1 MQKCLQKQ
9 GVQVGPVGG
18 GAGGAGGG
26 GAGGGGNGANGGLGG
41 PTQGGEAGAGGNR
54 AAFNECLPERLR
66 RFRAT
71 ITTPEQTLRQVVDP
85 PQTNISS
92 STYTIGGVDVEG
104 DTIGIVTPSLVT
116 KGRFLRGKNEALVTA
131 TYASRAKLGVG
142 SLIDLN
148 GTSFRVVGLVRAPLG
163 GQTACCSASGLA
175 RMFRCSEGRGVD
187 VGRVDDVGPCKI
199 IRCL

>member
-131 TYASRAKLGVG
+131 TYASPREARCRLADRPERHVVPCRRACAGAAWRA
-142 SLIDLN
+142 D
-148 GTSFRVVGLVRAPLG
+148 RVL
-163 GQTACCSASGLA
+163 
-175 RMFRCSEGRGVD
+175 
-187 VGRVDDVGPCKI
+187 
-199 IRCL
+199 